1 MIETPVA
8 ILLVAGVG
16 SRLRPLTDDRPKALV
31 EVVPGETILG
41 RAVRLLVA
49 AGVSEIL
56 AVTGYRKDAV
66 EAALAGCPVKATFR
80 HNEAYDRTQ
89 NSVSLA
95 ICEDAVAGRSF
106 FKLDGDVLFRPEVLS
121 RLAIRGGSIAVAV
134 DQRAGLGAEEMKVLV
149 EGDRIRAFGK
159 GLDPATSA
167 GESIG
172 IERVDASFA
181 PRLFRALH
189 DAGRRGD
196 TGLYYEDVYQ
206 ELLGEGLDARLVD
219 VTDLPWTEVD
229 TPEDLAR
236 ARALCES
243 GVLDGESHQVAIR
256 ERGGERSE
264 W

>member
-31 EVVPGETILG
+31 EVAPGETILG

-49 AGVSEIL
+49 SGVTEII
-56 AVTGYRKDAV
+56 AVTGYRDDAV
-66 EAALAGCPVKATFR
+66 RAALASCPVKATFR

-95 ICEDAVAGRSF
+95 ICADAVGGRSF
-106 FKLDGDVLFRPEVLS
+106 FKLDGDVLFRPEVLT
-121 RLAIRGGSIAVAV
+121 RLAVRGAPLGVAV
-134 DQRAGLGAEEMKVLV
+134 DQRAGLGDEEMKCTVV
-149 EGDRIRAFGK
+149 GDRITSFGK
-159 GLDPATSA
+159 HLDPKASA

-172 IERVDASFA
+172 IERVDASIA
-181 PRLFRALH
+181 GRLFDALAEAGL
-189 DAGRRGD
+189 AGR
-196 TGLYYEDVYQ
+196 TNLYYEDVYQ

-229 TPEDLAR
+229 TPDDLAR
-236 ARALCES
+236 ARALVES
-243 GVLDGESHQVAIR
+243 GVLG
-256 ERGGERSE
+256 
-264 W
+264 

>member
-31 EVVPGETILG
+31 EVAPGETILG

-49 AGVSEIL
+49 SGVTEII
-56 AVTGYRKDAV
+56 AVTGYRDDAV
-66 EAALAGCPVKATFR
+66 RAALAECPVKATFR
-80 HNEAYDRTQ
+80 HNKAYDRTQ

-106 FKLDGDVLFRPEVLS
+106 YKLDGDVLFRAEVLT
-121 RLAIRGGSIAVAV
+121 RLAVRGAPLSVAV

-159 GLDPATSA
+159 HLDPATSA

-172 IERVDASFA
+172 IERVDASLA
-181 PRLFRALH
+181 PRLFQALA
-189 DAGRRGD
+189 DAGRAGRTD
-196 TGLYYEDVYQ
+196 LYYEDVYQ
-206 ELLGEGLDARLVD
+206 DLLGEGLDARLVD

-229 TPEDLAR
+229 TPDDLAR
-236 ARALCES
+236 ARSLVES
-243 GVLDGESHQVAIR
+243 GVLD
-256 ERGGERSE
+256 
-264 W
+264 

>member
-1 MIETPVA
+1 MIATPVA

-31 EVVPGETILG
+31 EIAPGETILG

-49 AGVSEIL
+49 SGVEEIL
-56 AVTGYRKDAV
+56 AVTGYREDAV
-66 EAALAGCPVKATFR
+66 RAALAGCPVKTSFR

-95 ICEDAVAGRSF
+95 ICADAVAGRSF
-106 FKLDGDVLFRPEVLS
+106 FKLDGDVLFRPEVLT
-121 RLAIRGGSIAVAV
+121 RLAVRGAPLSVAV
-134 DQRAGLGAEEMKVLV
+134 DQRAGLGDEEMKVTV

-159 GLDPATSA
+159 HLDPKASA

-172 IERVDASFA
+172 IERVDASIA
-181 PRLFRALH
+181 GRLFDALA
-189 DAGRRGD
+189 DAGRAGR
-196 TGLYYEDVYQ
+196 TNLYYEDVYQ

-229 TPEDLAR
+229 TPDDLAR
-236 ARALCES
+236 ARALVES
-243 GVLDGESHQVAIR
+243 GVLG
-256 ERGGERSE
+256 
-264 W
+264 